1 MEDKILFC
9 HNCGKQLHT
18 IDEINDGI
26 CINCKVTY
34 NKQNS
39 SNSEKFSCWACGDFL
54 NSMDEVAQG
63 VCHNCKISI
72 MKKLK
77 WFLIDQVSITI

>member
-9 HNCGKQLHT
+9 KKCGKQLHT
-18 IDEINDGI
+18 IDEINEGI
-26 CINCKVTY
+26 CINCKDSL
-34 NKQNS
+34 NKEIAS
-39 SNSEKFSCWACGDFL
+39 DSEKFSCWACGDYL
-54 NSMDEVAQG
+54 NSMGEVAQG

-77 WFLIDQVSITI
+77 